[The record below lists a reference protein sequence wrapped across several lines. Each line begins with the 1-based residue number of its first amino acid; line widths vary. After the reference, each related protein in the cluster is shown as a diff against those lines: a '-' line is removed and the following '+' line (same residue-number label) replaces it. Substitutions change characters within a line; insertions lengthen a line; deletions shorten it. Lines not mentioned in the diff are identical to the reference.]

1 VFAERGYF
9 ECRASSRDVSREHL
23 SHSDRVS
30 ERESERQRERNSL
43 SEKDIERDAETE
55 RQRDRETER
64 QRERESR
71 SGMGISGGTWTLL
84 RAWPWPSVMPNGF
97 REGGS
102 KSRVEQT
109 ALAPACWATQ
119 VGRLPELWDLG
130 GHSHVAKSKF

>member
-1 VFAERGYF
+1 MFAERGYF

-55 RQRDRETER
+55 RQRE
-64 QRERESR
+64 RERESR
-71 SGMGISGGTWTLL
+71 SGMGISGGTWNLL

-130 GHSHVAKSKF
+130 GHSHVGKSKF